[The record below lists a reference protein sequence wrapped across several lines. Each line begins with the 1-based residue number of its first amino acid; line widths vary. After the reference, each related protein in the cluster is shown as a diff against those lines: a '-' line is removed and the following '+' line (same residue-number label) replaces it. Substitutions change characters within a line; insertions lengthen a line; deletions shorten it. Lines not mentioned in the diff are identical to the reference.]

1 MSGDKLF
8 GGMHDD
14 NRKTLPATAACLFEL
29 VERGP
34 FKDSE
39 VPEVD
44 QQEQGFDQKNLE
56 VLLEEGKAIHI
67 TVRGQGGFV
76 AATDKGMDAYLA
88 TLGEKTFAEAKRVR
102 IATYTLTGQSTGS
115 HGELA

>member
-14 NRKTLPATAACLFEL
+14 TRKTLPATAACLFEL

-34 FKDSE
+34 FKDVE

-44 QQEQGFDQKNLE
+44 MQEQGFNQKQLNS
-56 VLLEEGKAIHI
+56 LLDEGKAIHI

-76 AATDKGMDAYLA
+76 AATDKGLDAYLA
-88 TLGEKTFAEAKRVR
+88 LLGEKTFEAAKRVR
-102 IATYTLTGQSTGS
+102 IATYTLTGHLEGKS
-115 HGELA
+115 A